1 MDFDKLILTIWRF
14 IKDKRGQMQAID
26 FAIALSIFLIA
37 FSQVLGMA
45 INSATT
51 VTEQTT
57 LDHIYIS
64 GNSLSNT
71 FLTTDGGFDWDDT
84 SSGNLEN
91 ANGFILGL
99 GNSSSDSPSYALH
112 PNALARIDPG
122 SRYYIPI
129 ISQTQYGTQDP
140 YYDSSGYHHIDPGD
154 FNAHNASNIPR
165 PERFYFGLHSTI
177 KLDLFNRT
185 SGNQL
190 LIQANVTDNGE
201 FVGLQDLDLYVVA
214 PDGSIDSFPNL
225 SNGDEIVAIAD
236 VSAPGAEGRYAII
249 GIAESNAGNWDFR
262 VIFYDNN
269 PIDYII
275 NVNATLLQT
284 SSQEAQLYSWESG
297 NTSPIT
303 TKSCAIIFAEND
315 SYVDQKPLTGNFENL
330 GSISSIDPIVVVIN
344 VEDGDGNRGVN
355 FITLPLLFDGD
366 VRPNQQIRPVYGID
380 PLEST
385 IYTEYVHK
393 YVSVRG
399 MVFEATICYWRIS

>member
-1 MDFDKLILTIWRF
+1 
-14 IKDKRGQMQAID
+14 
-26 FAIALSIFLIA
+26 
-37 FSQVLGMA
+37 MA

-284 SSQEAQLYSWESG
+284 SSQEAR
-297 NTSPIT
+297 
-303 TKSCAIIFAEND
+303 
-315 SYVDQKPLTGNFENL
+315 
-330 GSISSIDPIVVVIN
+330 
-344 VEDGDGNRGVN
+344 VE
-355 FITLPLLFDGD
+355 IPLLLLQNHVQLFSQ
-366 VRPNQQIRPVYGID
+366 RMIHMLIKNR
-380 PLEST
+380 
-385 IYTEYVHK
+385 
-393 YVSVRG
+393 
-399 MVFEATICYWRIS
+399 